1 MFSQITRRLN
11 CSSAQQGCIIVM
23 VSRQEVSTAPPR
35 LPLSSHPITIKPSST
50 NIIQALNLFWNGI
63 DHAVRYWITKLN
75 YPSTR
80 PAPLYGKPGAASC
93 GSSTRSLYR
102 GVSDLPACR
111 SAALPPSV
119 ARPHQAAAGGRN
131 SFTTAARPAWNRA
144 RPHWI
149 IISPAIFVVLC

>member
-1 MFSQITRRLN
+1 MFCVRTMFSQITRRLN

-119 ARPHQAAAGGRN
+119 ARPTKPPPAAATLLRLRRGLPGTERGL
-131 SFTTAARPAWNRA
+131 TG
-144 RPHWI
+144 
-149 IISPAIFVVLC
+149 